1 MYYLNDDGSLDTT
14 MTSESFNCNC
24 DLCRRK
30 RKRVKP
36 YDWFCWNNI
45 MFLLIMFVALLL
57 IYKTNIVTYVKNLL
71 GTNIDLTSSSASS
84 SKNDFPSPTSGTA
97 AAPNFENVLL

>member
-1 MYYLNDDGSLDTT
+1 MYYLHDDGSLDTT
-14 MTSESFNCNC
+14 MTSESFNCDC

-36 YDWFCWNNI
+36 YIWFCWNNI
-45 MFLLIMFVALLL
+45 LFLVIIVVALLL

-71 GTNIDLTSSSASS
+71 GSNIDIASS
-84 SKNDFPSPTSGTA
+84 VKNDFPSPTSGTA
-97 AAPNFENVLL
+97 SAPNFENVLL

>member
-45 MFLLIMFVALLL
+45 MFLVITVIALLL
-57 IYKTNIVTYVKNLL
+57 IYKTNIVTYVKNLI
-71 GTNIDLTSSSASS
+71 GSSNIDLTSSSA
-84 SKNDFPSPTSGTA
+84 SPTSGTA

>member
-45 MFLLIMFVALLL
+45 LFLVIMVVAVLL
-57 IYKTNIVTYVKNLL
+57 IYKTNIVAYFKNLI
-71 GTNIDLTSSSASS
+71 GSSNIDLTTSS